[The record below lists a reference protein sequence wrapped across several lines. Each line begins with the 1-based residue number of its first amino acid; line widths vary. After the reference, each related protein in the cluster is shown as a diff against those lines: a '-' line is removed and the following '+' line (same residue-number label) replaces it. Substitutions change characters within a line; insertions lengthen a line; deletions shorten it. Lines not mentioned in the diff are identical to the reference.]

1 MAEVDV
7 VAEQEDEEQLAD
19 ILLLLV
25 AVKSL
30 VTLELGPELKKHKLR
45 IFRNILERIFGLR
58 ESKKIVLRHCV
69 IIFSPVEFCVDT
81 EISFFVAKHE
91 TIMTSPGCS

>member
-19 ILLLLV
+19 VLLLLV

-45 IFRNILERIFGLR
+45 IFRNIFERILGL
-58 ESKKIVLRHCV
+58 S
-69 IIFSPVEFCVDT
+69 
-81 EISFFVAKHE
+81 
-91 TIMTSPGCS
+91 

>member
-30 VTLELGPELKKHKLR
+30 VTLELGPGLKKHKLR
-45 IFRNILERIFGLR
+45 TFRNIFERIFGL
-58 ESKKIVLRHCV
+58 S
-69 IIFSPVEFCVDT
+69 
-81 EISFFVAKHE
+81 
-91 TIMTSPGCS
+91 

>member
-30 VTLELGPELKKHKLR
+30 VTLELGPGLKKHKLR
-45 IFRNILERIFGLR
+45 IFRNIFERIFGL
-58 ESKKIVLRHCV
+58 S
-69 IIFSPVEFCVDT
+69 
-81 EISFFVAKHE
+81 
-91 TIMTSPGCS
+91 